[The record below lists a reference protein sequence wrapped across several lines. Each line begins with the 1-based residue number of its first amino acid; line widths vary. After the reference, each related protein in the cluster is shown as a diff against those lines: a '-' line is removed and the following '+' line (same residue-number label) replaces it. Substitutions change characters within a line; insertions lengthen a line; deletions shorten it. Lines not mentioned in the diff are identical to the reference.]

1 MLNDKWQMV
10 NPMFESLKISDLPH
24 RNLGVLRKPSSTRP
38 TLWLVEENGMRAVVK
53 DYSSNRFL
61 YRNTIGRFLLWRER
75 KAYRRLKGLRGV
87 PTCYRVIDGLAIVIE
102 EISGRNI
109 EGLENEKGLSQ
120 EFFHQLQELVKNVH
134 GRGLAHCDLKRAPNI
149 LLGHDERP
157 YLVDW
162 SASISKREFWLFPL
176 NLIFQRFLQDD
187 LNAITKMRLR
197 HCPESV
203 SPDEARRYFHRSR
216 TEEMIRSVRDK
227 LRNWLQR
234 IA

>member
-1 MLNDKWQMV
+1 
-10 NPMFESLKISDLPH
+10 MFESLKISDLPH
-24 RNLGVLRKPSSTRP
+24 QNLGVLRKPSSTRP

-87 PTCYRVIDGLAIVIE
+87 PTCYRVIDGLALVIE

-109 EGLENEKGLSQ
+109 EGLENEGGLSQ

-134 GRGLAHCDLKRAPNI
+134 SRGLAHCDLKRAPNI

-157 YLVDW
+157 YIVDW

-203 SPDEARRYFHRSR
+203 SPEEARRYFHRSK

-227 LRNWLQR
+227 LRNLLQR

>member
-1 MLNDKWQMV
+1 MIDA
-10 NPMFESLKISDLPH
+10 MFESLKISDLPH

-61 YRNTIGRFLLWRER
+61 YRNTIGRFLLWREH
-75 KAYRRLKGLRGV
+75 KAYRRLKGLKGI
-87 PTCYRVIDGLAIVIE
+87 PTCYRVIDGLALVIE

-109 EGLENEKGLSQ
+109 EGLENEEGLSE
-120 EFFHQLQELVKNVH
+120 EFFNQLQEVVEKVH
-134 GRGLAHCDLKRAPNI
+134 SRGIAHCDLKRAPNI
-149 LLGHDERP
+149 LLGHDDRP

-162 SASISKREFWLFPL
+162 SASISEREFRFFPL
-176 NLIFQRFLQDD
+176 NLIYQRFLQDD
-187 LNAITKMRLR
+187 LNAITKMKLRL
-197 HCPESV
+197 CPQSV
-203 SPDEARRYFHRSR
+203 SPEEARRYFHRSR

-227 LRNWLQR
+227 FRNWLQR

>member
-134 GRGLAHCDLKRAPNI
+134 SRGLAHCDLKRAPNI

>member
-1 MLNDKWQMV
+1 MIDA
-10 NPMFESLKISDLPH
+10 MFESLKISDLPH

-87 PTCYRVIDGLAIVIE
+87 PTCYRVIDGLALVIE

-109 EGLENEKGLSQ
+109 EGLENEGGLSQ

-134 GRGLAHCDLKRAPNI
+134 SRGLAHCDLKRAPNI

-157 YLVDW
+157 YVVDW

-176 NLIFQRFLQDD
+176 NLIFQRFLKDD

-203 SPDEARRYFHRSR
+203 SPEEARRYFHRSK

-227 LRNWLQR
+227 LRNLLQR

>member
-1 MLNDKWQMV
+1 
-10 NPMFESLKISDLPH
+10 MFDSLKISDLPH
-24 RNLGVLRKPSSTRP
+24 QNLGVLRKASSTRP
-38 TLWLVEENGMRAVVK
+38 TLWLVKESGVRAVVK

-87 PTCYRVIDGLAIVIE
+87 PTCYQLIDGLALVIE
-102 EISGRNI
+102 EISGRDI
-109 EGLENEKGLSQ
+109 EGLENEGALSE
-120 EFFHQLQELVKNVH
+120 EFFNQLQELLKNVH

-157 YLVDW
+157 YIVDW
-162 SASISKREFWLFPL
+162 SASISEREFRFFPF
-176 NLIFQRFLQDD
+176 NLIYQRFLQDD
-187 LNAITKMRLR
+187 LNAITKMKLR
-197 HCPESV
+197 HCPQSV
-203 SPDEARRYFHRSR
+203 SPTEARRYFQRSKN
-216 TEEMIRSVRDK
+216 EEMIRSVRDK

>member
-1 MLNDKWQMV
+1 
-10 NPMFESLKISDLPH
+10 MFESLKISDLPH

-134 GRGLAHCDLKRAPNI
+134 SRGLAHCDLKRAPNI

>member
-87 PTCYRVIDGLAIVIE
+87 PTCYRVIDGLALVIE

-134 GRGLAHCDLKRAPNI
+134 SRGLAHCDLKRAPNI
-149 LLGHDERP
+149 LLGHDEKP

-162 SASISKREFWLFPL
+162 SASISKSEFWLFPL

>member
-1 MLNDKWQMV
+1 MI

-24 RNLGVLRKPSSTRP
+24 QNLGVLRKPSSTRP

-87 PTCYRVIDGLAIVIE
+87 PTCYRVIDGLALVIE

-109 EGLENEKGLSQ
+109 EGLENEEGLSQ

-134 GRGLAHCDLKRAPNI
+134 SRGLAHCDLKRAPNI
-149 LLGHDERP
+149 LLGHDEKP
-157 YLVDW
+157 YIVDW

-197 HCPESV
+197 YCPESV
-203 SPDEARRYFHRSR
+203 GPEEARRYFHRSR

-227 LRNWLQR
+227 LRNLLQR